1 MRPLQTDELSGLQ
14 AAQESA
20 MMDTCIIQAYSSAD
34 DDYGEPIASYTD
46 GEAISC
52 GLNNRGG
59 REVQDSDMT
68 TLITDATIRLP
79 IGTEIEP
86 QDRVKITH
94 RFGVAAVSTYE
105 VVGPVRR
112 GPSGLQVD
120 VKAVSV

>member
-1 MRPLQTDELSGLQ
+1 MRSDELSSLQ
-14 AAQESA
+14 AAQEAA
-20 MMDTCIIQAYSSAD
+20 MMDTCIIQKFSSTD
-34 DDYGEPIASYTD
+34 SDLGDPVASYTD
-46 GEAISC
+46 GDAISC

-59 REVQDSDMT
+59 REVQDADMT

-79 IGTEIEP
+79 IGTEVEM
-86 QDRVKITH
+86 QDRVKVTH

>member
-1 MRPLQTDELSGLQ
+1 MRALQTAELSSLQ
-14 AAQESA
+14 SAQESA

-34 DDYGEPIASYTD
+34 DDYGEPLASYTD
-46 GEAISC
+46 GDAISC

-59 REVQDSDMT
+59 REIQNGNMT
-68 TLITDATIRLP
+68 ILVTDATIRLP
-79 IGTEIEP
+79 IGTEVEM
-86 QDRVKITH
+86 QDRVKVTH

>member
-1 MRPLQTDELSGLQ
+1 MRALQSNELSGLQ
-14 AAQESA
+14 TAQESA

-34 DDYGEPIASYTD
+34 DDYGEPLASYTD
-46 GEAISC
+46 GSAISC

-59 REVQDSDMT
+59 HEVQDSDMT

-79 IGTEIEP
+79 IDTVVKM
-86 QDRVKITH
+86 QDRVQITH
-94 RFGVAAVSTYE
+94 RFGVSAVSTYE

-120 VKAVSV
+120 VKAVTV